1 MRSLV
6 LVGLR
11 RWTAG
16 VEVRVLE
23 GRMIWLEL

>member
-23 GRMIWLEL
+23 GMIWWGL